1 MSASL
6 RRRGFGAS
14 VGALGAL
21 YVLCALGLGAAG
33 ASPHETFIDVE
44 TEQDLYDAIAAR
56 LISSETFERL
66 RELLVRGVSLDTA
79 TREELYQLPNLSYAE
94 IDAML
99 AARQRLGG
107 LADGSALVAAQILT
121 QRQLDAIAPFLR
133 GPGGQLGGS
142 LGGDEAWSA
151 WAQLTTRVRHGDREL
166 PSLALRLRA
175 ARGSALEA
183 GVALA
188 FTRLRLGA
196 PIYDPNRGALLAE
209 APRQR
214 VELAKAFVHWRRA
227 SFEGVAGSYQVG
239 FAQRVTFDDTGASQ
253 PDGAQG
259 DDVVTPQAGSSR
271 TCLEVAAEAPAA
283 CDHASGEI
291 SPDVRWREG
300 LWGVAVTHRRAL
312 GATRQL
318 ALHSWVS
325 WAPRSLPASELVSR
339 RRCGSAASPDEPAA
353 CSGLPVLHT
362 PSGPLLTATTRWSA
376 PRLPAVFAER
386 LIGARGAVTRA
397 GRWSLGLTG
406 YASRLGNLVGGAA
419 LAPAEGSRW
428 PAARTFGAIGADVS
442 RGSETTAL
450 GLEVAR
456 SFEEGTF
463 AAAPGSAA
471 SRLAAVTRAVWAS
484 PRRELE
490 LGTRYYGAS
499 FVNPYTRSSAA
510 ADELDGLRA
519 RDEAGMRARYA
530 LLSPV
535 ASLRLGVDAW
545 SRSTRFSPK
554 LAAQL
559 RGEWQARSLRLGLS
573 LSYDDKDLRYAG
585 ARQCFEGSGRDEHG
599 TVVPC
604 RGARV
609 GASGRLAWLGP
620 SQELVV
626 AASYDAID
634 DGDGQRAARRHA
646 GTAWLLGRMQRE
658 SGVALRAQ
666 LRWRDEQLGR
676 AGAWAGQ
683 AAFEVLWPRGSQL
696 VRARLDGSFPPGQPA
711 HATASIWL
719 TYQVGWQ

>member
-1 MSASL
+1 MSAPL
-6 RRRGFGAS
+6 WRNGFGAL
-14 VGALGAL
+14 VG
-21 YVLCALGLGAAG
+21 VLCAFGACCTLGLGVAG

-56 LISSETFERL
+56 LISSETFDRL

-94 IDAML
+94 VDAVL

-107 LADGSALVAAQILT
+107 LADGSVLVAAQILT

-133 GPGGQLGGS
+133 GPGGQLGGEE
-142 LGGDEAWSA
+142 DWSA
-151 WAQLTTRVRHGDREL
+151 WAQLSTRVRQGDREL

-183 GVALA
+183 GLALA

-214 VELAKAFVHWRRA
+214 VELAKAFVRWRRA

-253 PDGAQG
+253 PAGALG
-259 DDVVTPQAGSSR
+259 DDVVAPQAGSSR
-271 TCLEVAAEAPAA
+271 TCLEVAAEATAT
-283 CDHASGEI
+283 CDRASGEV
-291 SPDVRWREG
+291 SPDVYWREG
-300 LWGVAVTHRRAL
+300 LWGLAISYRKAL

-318 ALHSWVS
+318 ALHSWAS

-339 RRCGSAASPDEPAA
+339 QRCDPAASPNEPTACAA
-353 CSGLPVLHT
+353 LPVLRM
-362 PSGPLLTATTRWSA
+362 PSGPLLAATTRWSA
-376 PRLPAVFAER
+376 PRLTAVFAER
-386 LIGARGAVTRA
+386 LIGARGEVTRA

-406 YASRLGNLVGGAA
+406 YAARLGNLVGGAA

-428 PAARTFGAIGADVS
+428 PAARTFGAVGVDVS
-442 RGSETTAL
+442 RGNETTAL
-450 GLEVAR
+450 GLEVTR
-456 SFEEGTF
+456 SFEAGAS
-463 AAAPGSAA
+463 AAVGSAA
-471 SRLAAVTRAVWAS
+471 SRLAAVTRAVWSS

-599 TVVPC
+599 AVVPC

-620 SQELVV
+620 SRELVV

-683 AAFEVLWPRGSQL
+683 AAIELLWPRGAQL
-696 VRARLDGSFPPGQPA
+696 VRARLDGSFPPGEPA
-711 HATASIWL
+711 RATASIWL